1 MKIDYYIFYSYIIL
15 FHGCLSQKNNKSS
28 IISQIL
34 IFKKYN
40 HFLIFHLLFIQNK
53 DYITIE
59 EGLNKDIEY
68 EQDNKLSQPNIT

>member
-15 FHGCLSQKNNKSS
+15 FHGCLSQKNNK
-28 IISQIL
+28 I
-34 IFKKYN
+34 KKYN